1 MFKFENIFLEIDHV
15 QFITYQ
21 ILCGLKYLHSLNIIH
36 RDLKPANVLINQG
49 STVKIC
55 DFGLSRS
62 LEGLNGVKEEKEEE
76 IPDEKEE
83 FAN

>member
-1 MFKFENIFLEIDHV
+1 M

-49 STVKIC
+49 SIVKIC

-62 LEGLNGVKEEKEEE
+62 LEGLVPVKEEAK
-76 IPDEKEE
+76 
-83 FAN
+83 

>member
-1 MFKFENIFLEIDHV
+1 MFKAEKIFLEIDHV
-15 QFITYQ
+15 EFITYQ

-49 STVKIC
+49 SIVKIC

-62 LEGLNGVKEEKEEE
+62 LEGVNYRKEEE
-76 IPDEKEE
+76 EEKSEREREKER
-83 FAN
+83 